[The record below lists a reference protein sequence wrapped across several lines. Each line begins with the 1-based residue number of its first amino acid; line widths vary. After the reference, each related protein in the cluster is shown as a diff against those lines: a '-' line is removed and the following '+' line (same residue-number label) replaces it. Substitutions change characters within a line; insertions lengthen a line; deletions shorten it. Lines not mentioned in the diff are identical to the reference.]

1 MTDEF
6 LDLSLVKYS
15 FEVILISAERAIE
28 RAYSIGG
35 FCEESYRGILYP
47 CGIGEMKICY
57 ILSIQE
63 GL

>member
-6 LDLSLVKYS
+6 LSLGLVKCS

-35 FCEESYRGILYP
+35 FCEESYEDILYP
-47 CGIGEMKICY
+47 LELEKGKYTIF
-57 ILSIQE
+57 
-63 GL
+63 